1 MNETYIPDWA
11 ILKSMDFGYDI
22 PEEEPDEEDNFNY
35 D

>member
-11 ILKSMDFGYDI
+11 VLKAMDFGYDM
-22 PEEEPDEEDNFNY
+22 PEEEPDGDDNFNF